1 MKRSIATM
9 LLGLLVSASSYAEM
23 ITVSHQLGKT
33 TLETKPQR
41 VVVIGTGTL
50 DALDYFGIKPV
61 AVTQATT
68 MPSYLLKYTTNEFAS
83 SGSLS
88 EPDFETIYMQ
98 KPDVIIM
105 GSRAIKA
112 YKELSEIAPTIV
124 FSADSK
130 GYWESTQQQWR
141 MLGDVFEIQPTVE
154 AKIASV
160 DAEITKIKTHNQSN
174 HVAALT
180 VMSAGGNITTFGA
193 QSRFSAIYKDFGFKE
208 AAKGIKESNHGDLVS
223 YEFIRDVNP
232 TNLLIVD
239 KDKLINKEKSR
250 TREEFANPLVKA
262 TDAYKN
268 NSLTYLDINAWYIAI
283 SGVTATDQMVA
294 DIKESIHLN

>member
-1 MKRSIATM
+1 MKKSIATM
-9 LLGLLVSASSYAEM
+9 LFGLLVSASSYAET

-50 DALDYFGIKPV
+50 DAIDYFGIKPV

-68 MPSYLLKYTTNEFAS
+68 MPSYLLKYKTKEYAS

-98 KPDVIIM
+98 KPDVIII
-105 GSRAIKA
+105 GSRAVKA
-112 YKELSEIAPTIV
+112 YKDLSEIAPTIV
-124 FSADSK
+124 FAADST
-130 GYWESTQQQWR
+130 GYWKSTQQQWR
-141 MLGDVFEIQPTVE
+141 MLGNIFEIQDKVE

-160 DAEITKIKTHNQSN
+160 DAEFNAIAEHNKAN
-174 HVAALT
+174 NVAALT

-193 QSRFSAIYKDFGFKE
+193 QSRFSSIYKDFGFKE
-208 AAKGIKESNHGDLVS
+208 AVEGIKESRHGDLVS

-232 TNLLIVD
+232 SNLLIID
-239 KDKLINKEKSR
+239 KDKLINKDKSR

-268 NSLTYLDINAWYIAI
+268 DSLTYLDINAWYLAI
-283 SGVTATDQMVA
+283 SGVTATDQMIA
-294 DIKESIHLN
+294 DVKQSIHL

>member
-1 MKRSIATM
+1 MKKSIATM
-9 LLGLLVSASSYAEM
+9 LFGLMFSASSYAET

-50 DALDYFGIKPV
+50 DAIDYFGIKPV

-68 MPSYLLKYTTNEFAS
+68 MPSYLLKYKAKEFAS
-83 SGSLS
+83 SGSLN

-98 KPDVIIM
+98 NPDVIII
-105 GSRAIKA
+105 GSRAVKA

-124 FSADSK
+124 FTADSNS
-130 GYWESTQQQWR
+130 YWKSTQQQWR
-141 MLGDVFEIQPTVE
+141 MLGNVFEIQDKVE
-154 AKIASV
+154 KKIASV
-160 DAEITKIKTHNQSN
+160 DTEFKAIAEHNKKN
-174 HVAALT
+174 NVAALT

-193 QSRFSAIYKDFGFKE
+193 HSRFSSIYKDFGFQE
-208 AAKGIKESNHGDLVS
+208 AVEGIKESRHGDLVS
-223 YEFIRDVNP
+223 YEFIHDVNP
-232 TNLLIVD
+232 SNLLIVD
-239 KDKLINKEKSR
+239 KDKLINKDKSR

-268 NSLTYLDINAWYIAI
+268 DSLTYLDINAWYLAIA
-283 SGVTATDQMVA
+283 GVTATDQMIA
-294 DIKESIHLN
+294 DVKQSIHL